1 MRYKYDNY
9 LILALIIMDE
19 SNDHEYFCH
28 KYKVSNNIKNRF
40 KNIALNF
47 NDIKNKK
54 FYLETN
60 IRKLIYFLGRN
71 SVLDLLLFSICV
83 NNRGKNFDIE
93 NLISYVE
100 NCKVPK
106 FPISG
111 EYLKEQGYKTGEVL
125 GKKLKELEQDW
136 IKNNFVIDEKK
147 FKKSLD
153 KWDHN

>member
-1 MRYKYDNY
+1 M
-9 LILALIIMDE
+9 
-19 SNDHEYFCH
+19 
-28 KYKVSNNIKNRF
+28 
-40 KNIALNF
+40 
-47 NDIKNKK
+47 
-54 FYLETN
+54 
-60 IRKLIYFLGRN
+60 GRN
-71 SVLDLLLFSICV
+71 NVLDLLLFSICV

-153 KWDHN
+153 K